1 MPLLNQSAF
10 GIEMNQRRI
19 LICNRYYSQGYSLKK
34 LPGRLKKKASF
45 NRIFKQLTRQTPT
58 EYCEKLLKQ

>member
-19 LICNRYYSQGYSLKK
+19 LICNRY
-34 LPGRLKKKASF
+34 
-45 NRIFKQLTRQTPT
+45 
-58 EYCEKLLKQ
+58 